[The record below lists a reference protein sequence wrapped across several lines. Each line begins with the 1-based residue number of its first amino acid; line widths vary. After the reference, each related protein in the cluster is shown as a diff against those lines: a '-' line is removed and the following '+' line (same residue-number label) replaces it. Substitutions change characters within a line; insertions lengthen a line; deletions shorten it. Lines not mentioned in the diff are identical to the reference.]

1 MLLVTDVNVV
11 FAALVARGGTLRVFV
26 TNRLLR
32 KIRFAAPEYQNKKV
46 R

>member
-1 MLLVTDVNVV
+1 MLLVTDANVV
-11 FAALVARGGTLRVFV
+11 FATLVAGGGALRVFV

-32 KIRFAAPEYQNKKV
+32 KFRFAALEYQNKKV